1 MCIHPYIALIRA
13 AYKRLVL
20 ELHPDK
26 SSKLEMEEEEQALQQ
41 SGEQAQQQKGEPAPA
56 LHTSSVAQFIAVQ
69 EAWEILGE
77 CL

>member
-1 MCIHPYIALIRA
+1 
-13 AYKRLVL
+13 
-20 ELHPDK
+20 
-26 SSKLEMEEEEQALQQ
+26 MEEEEQALQQ

-56 LHTSSVAQFIAVQ
+56 LHTSVAQFIAVQ

>member
-26 SSKLEMEEEEQALQQ
+26 SSKLEMGEDEQALQQ
-41 SGEQAQQQKGEPAPA
+41 SGEQAQQQKCE
-56 LHTSSVAQFIAVQ
+56 SVAQFIAVQ